1 MYCALYRKY
10 RPQSLDDVVGQETI
24 VKTLKNSILN
34 EKISHAYLF
43 SGPRGCGKTTVAKIL
58 AQTVN
63 CEHLNGYNKCDE
75 CVFCTQL
82 KNNQAVDIIEIDAA
96 SNNGVDEIREINN
109 KVNLVP
115 SVGKYKVYIIDEV
128 HMLTI
133 GAFNAL
139 LKTLEEPPSHVI
151 FILATT
157 DPHKVPITILS
168 RCQKFEFKRI
178 SEENLIN
185 RIKYIVSKENIKIDD
200 DAIFEIARL
209 GDGSLRDTI
218 SILDQAIAYAS
229 TDEKITST
237 DVHDINGSLPQQSI
251 NLLVK
256 SILNNDA
263 KAVFEQIDDLS
274 NKGKNFLKVVD
285 EMTLYFRNVLLKL
298 TAPDYFNE
306 KINSNLYDDVVNSV
320 TKEDVIKYINLL
332 IDTAN
337 QLKKS
342 GDLKLLFEINIIKM
356 LEKENSVPLVNPK
369 IEENKEII
377 KKEPIENKEESKE
390 IIKKEPIENEQTDK
404 EIECKKEVVSNT
416 AIIKN
421 INKKTNI
428 EIEQFKKVR
437 INNILSKFNKK
448 KMLEIKEELSSIE
461 EYLLD
466 NKYAKAAS
474 IILDGQLKAA
484 SDEGLIFVYKTDSL
498 SNQFIE
504 NIVNIE
510 ELINVVFNNK
520 YNVISTDLDE
530 WEIIKNKFNKDKS
543 QFTYSEDNYDLTLI
557 IKNVKKQIQDDMA
570 SIFGDIVE
578 YN

>member
-34 EKISHAYLF
+34 DKISHAYLF

-63 CEHLNGYNKCDE
+63 CEHLNGYNKCNE
-75 CVFCTQL
+75 CVFCTQS

-332 IDTAN
+332 IETAN

-356 LEKENSVPLVNPK
+356 LEKENFVPLVNLK
-369 IEENKEII
+369 NEENKEII
-377 KKEPIENKEESKE
+377 KKEPIENEQKNKELEYKKE
-390 IIKKEPIENEQTDK
+390 I
-404 EIECKKEVVSNT
+404 VSNT
-416 AIIKN
+416 TIIKN
-421 INKKTNI
+421 INKKTNV

-448 KMLEIKEELSSIE
+448 KMLEIKEKLSSIE

-466 NKYAKAAS
+466 NKYARAAS

-520 YNVISTDLDE
+520 YNVISTNLDE
-530 WEIIKNKFNKDKS
+530 WEIIKNKFNKDKT
-543 QFTYSEDNYDLTLI
+543 QFKYIEDNYDLNLI

>member
-34 EKISHAYLF
+34 DKISHAYLF

-63 CEHLNGYNKCDE
+63 CEHLNGYNKCNE

-306 KINSNLYDDVVNSV
+306 KINSNLYNDVVNSV

-332 IDTAN
+332 IETAN

-356 LEKENSVPLVNPK
+356 LEKENFVPLVNLK
-369 IEENKEII
+369 NEENK
-377 KKEPIENKEESKE
+377 K
-390 IIKKEPIENEQTDK
+390 IIKKEPIENEQKNK
-404 EIECKKEVVSNT
+404 ELECKKEIVSNT
-416 AIIKN
+416 TIIKN
-421 INKKTNI
+421 INKKTNV

-448 KMLEIKEELSSIE
+448 KMLEVKEELSSIE

-466 NKYAKAAS
+466 NKYARAAS

-520 YNVISTDLDE
+520 YNVISTNLDE
-530 WEIIKNKFNKDKS
+530 WEIIKNKFNKDKT
-543 QFTYSEDNYDLTLI
+543 QFKYIEDNYDLNLI

>member
-34 EKISHAYLF
+34 DKISHAYLF

-63 CEHLNGYNKCDE
+63 CEHLNGYNKCNE

-332 IDTAN
+332 IETAN

-356 LEKENSVPLVNPK
+356 LEKENFVPSVNLKN
-369 IEENKEII
+369 EENKEII
-377 KKEPIENKEESKE
+377 KKEPIENEQKNKEL
-390 IIKKEPIENEQTDK
+390 
-404 EIECKKEVVSNT
+404 ECKKEIVSNT
-416 AIIKN
+416 TIIKN
-421 INKKTNI
+421 INKKTNV

-448 KMLEIKEELSSIE
+448 KMLEVKEELSSIE

-466 NKYAKAAS
+466 NKYARAAS

-520 YNVISTDLDE
+520 YNVISTNLDE
-530 WEIIKNKFNKDKS
+530 WEIIKNKFNKDKT
-543 QFTYSEDNYDLTLI
+543 QFKYIEDNYDLNLI

>member
-34 EKISHAYLF
+34 DKISHAYLF

-63 CEHLNGYNKCDE
+63 CEHLNGYNKCNE

-263 KAVFEQIDDLS
+263 KDVFEQIDDLS
-274 NKGKNFLKVVD
+274 NKGKNFLKVAD

-332 IDTAN
+332 IETAN

-356 LEKENSVPLVNPK
+356 LEKENFVPLVNLK
-369 IEENKEII
+369 NEENKEII
-377 KKEPIENKEESKE
+377 KKEPIENEQKNKEL
-390 IIKKEPIENEQTDK
+390 
-404 EIECKKEVVSNT
+404 ECKKEIVSNT
-416 AIIKN
+416 TIIKN
-421 INKKTNI
+421 INKKTNV

-448 KMLEIKEELSSIE
+448 KMFEVKEELSSIE

-466 NKYAKAAS
+466 NKYARAAS

-520 YNVISTDLDE
+520 YNVISTNLDE
-530 WEIIKNKFNKDKS
+530 WEIIKNKFNKDKT
-543 QFTYSEDNYDLTLI
+543 QFKYIEDNYDLNLI

>member
-34 EKISHAYLF
+34 DKISHAYLF

-63 CEHLNGYNKCDE
+63 CEHLNGYNKCNE

-332 IDTAN
+332 IETAN

-356 LEKENSVPLVNPK
+356 LEKENFVPLVNLK
-369 IEENKEII
+369 NEKN
-377 KKEPIENKEESKE
+377 KE
-390 IIKKEPIENEQTDK
+390 IIKKEPIENEQKNK
-404 EIECKKEVVSNT
+404 ELECKKEIVSNT
-416 AIIKN
+416 TIIKN
-421 INKKTNI
+421 INKKTNV

-448 KMLEIKEELSSIE
+448 KMLEVKEELSSIE

-466 NKYAKAAS
+466 NKYARAAS

-520 YNVISTDLDE
+520 YNVISTNLDE
-530 WEIIKNKFNKDKS
+530 WEIIKNKFNKDKT
-543 QFTYSEDNYDLTLI
+543 QFKYIEDNYDLNLI

>member
-34 EKISHAYLF
+34 DKISHAYLF

-63 CEHLNGYNKCDE
+63 CEHLNGYNKCNE

-332 IDTAN
+332 IETAN

-356 LEKENSVPLVNPK
+356 LEKENFVPLVNLK
-369 IEENKEII
+369 NEENKEII
-377 KKEPIENKEESKE
+377 KKEPIENEQKNKEL
-390 IIKKEPIENEQTDK
+390 
-404 EIECKKEVVSNT
+404 ECKKEIVSNT
-416 AIIKN
+416 TIIKN
-421 INKKTNI
+421 INKKTNV

-448 KMLEIKEELSSIE
+448 KMLGVKEELSSIE

-466 NKYAKAAS
+466 NKYARAAS

-520 YNVISTDLDE
+520 YNVISTNLDE
-530 WEIIKNKFNKDKS
+530 WEIIKNKFNKDKT
-543 QFTYSEDNYDLTLI
+543 QFKYIEDNYDLNLI

>member
-34 EKISHAYLF
+34 DKISHAYLF

-63 CEHLNGYNKCDE
+63 CEHLNGYNKCNE

-256 SILNNDA
+256 NILNNDA

-306 KINSNLYDDVVNSV
+306 KINSNLYDDVVNSI

-332 IDTAN
+332 IETAN

-356 LEKENSVPLVNPK
+356 LEKENFVPLVNLK
-369 IEENKEII
+369 NEENKEII
-377 KKEPIENKEESKE
+377 KKEPIENEQKNKEL
-390 IIKKEPIENEQTDK
+390 
-404 EIECKKEVVSNT
+404 ECKKEIVSNT
-416 AIIKN
+416 TIIKN
-421 INKKTNI
+421 INKKTNV

-448 KMLEIKEELSSIE
+448 KMLEVKEELSSIE

-466 NKYAKAAS
+466 NKYARAAS

-520 YNVISTDLDE
+520 YNVISTNLDE
-530 WEIIKNKFNKDKS
+530 WEIIKNKFNKDKT
-543 QFTYSEDNYDLTLI
+543 QFKYIEDNYDLNLI

>member
-34 EKISHAYLF
+34 DKISHAYLF

-63 CEHLNGYNKCDE
+63 CEHLNGYNKCNE

-256 SILNNDA
+256 NILNNDA

-320 TKEDVIKYINLL
+320 TKEYVIKYINLL
-332 IDTAN
+332 IETAN

-356 LEKENSVPLVNPK
+356 LEKENFVPLVNIK
-369 IEENKEII
+369 NEENKEII
-377 KKEPIENKEESKE
+377 KKEPIENEQKNKEL
-390 IIKKEPIENEQTDK
+390 
-404 EIECKKEVVSNT
+404 ECKKEIDSNT
-416 AIIKN
+416 TIIKN
-421 INKKTNI
+421 INKKTNV

-466 NKYAKAAS
+466 NKYARAAS

-520 YNVISTDLDE
+520 YNVISTNLDE
-530 WEIIKNKFNKDKS
+530 WEIIKNKFNKDKT
-543 QFTYSEDNYDLTLI
+543 QFKYIEDNYDLNLI

-570 SIFGDIVE
+570 SIFGDIVVSN
-578 YN
+578 YKGK

>member
-34 EKISHAYLF
+34 DKISHAYLF

-63 CEHLNGYNKCDE
+63 CEHLNGYNKCNE
-75 CVFCTQL
+75 CVFCTQS

-332 IDTAN
+332 IETAN

-356 LEKENSVPLVNPK
+356 LEKENFVPLVNLK
-369 IEENKEII
+369 NEENKEII
-377 KKEPIENKEESKE
+377 KKEPIENEQKNKEL
-390 IIKKEPIENEQTDK
+390 
-404 EIECKKEVVSNT
+404 ECKKEIVSNT
-416 AIIKN
+416 TIIKN
-421 INKKTNI
+421 INKKTNV
-428 EIEQFKKVR
+428 EIEKFKKVR

-448 KMLEIKEELSSIE
+448 KMLEVKEELSSIE

-466 NKYAKAAS
+466 NKYARAAS

-520 YNVISTDLDE
+520 YNVISTNLDE
-530 WEIIKNKFNKDKS
+530 WEIIKNKFNKDKT
-543 QFTYSEDNYDLTLI
+543 QFKYIEDNYDLNLI

>member
-34 EKISHAYLF
+34 DKISHAYLF

-63 CEHLNGYNKCDE
+63 CEHLNGYNKCNK

-332 IDTAN
+332 IETAN

-356 LEKENSVPLVNPK
+356 LEKENFVPLVNLK
-369 IEENKEII
+369 NEENK
-377 KKEPIENKEESKE
+377 K
-390 IIKKEPIENEQTDK
+390 IIKKEPIENEQKNK
-404 EIECKKEVVSNT
+404 ELECKKEIVSNNT
-416 AIIKN
+416 IIKN
-421 INKKTNI
+421 INKKTNV

-448 KMLEIKEELSSIE
+448 KMLEVKEELSSIE

-466 NKYAKAAS
+466 NKYARAAS

-520 YNVISTDLDE
+520 YNVISTNLDE
-530 WEIIKNKFNKDKS
+530 WEIIKNKFNKDKT
-543 QFTYSEDNYDLTLI
+543 QFKYIEDNYDLNLI

>member
-34 EKISHAYLF
+34 DKISHAYLF

-63 CEHLNGYNKCDE
+63 CEHLNGYNKCNE

-332 IDTAN
+332 IETAN

-356 LEKENSVPLVNPK
+356 LEKENFVSLVNLK
-369 IEENKEII
+369 NEENKEII
-377 KKEPIENKEESKE
+377 KKEL
-390 IIKKEPIENEQTDK
+390 IENEQKNK
-404 EIECKKEVVSNT
+404 ELECKKEIVSNT
-416 AIIKN
+416 TIIKN
-421 INKKTNI
+421 INKKTNV

-448 KMLEIKEELSSIE
+448 KMLEVKEELSSIE

-466 NKYAKAAS
+466 NKYARAAS

-520 YNVISTDLDE
+520 YNVISTNLDE
-530 WEIIKNKFNKDKS
+530 WEIIKNKFNKDKT
-543 QFTYSEDNYDLTLI
+543 QFKYIEDNYDLNLI

>member
-34 EKISHAYLF
+34 DKISHAYLF

-63 CEHLNGYNKCDE
+63 CEHLNGYNKCNE

-256 SILNNDA
+256 NILNNDA

-332 IDTAN
+332 IETAN

-356 LEKENSVPLVNPK
+356 LEKENFVPLVNLK
-369 IEENKEII
+369 NEENKEII
-377 KKEPIENKEESKE
+377 KKQ
-390 IIKKEPIENEQTDK
+390 PIENEQKNK
-404 EIECKKEVVSNT
+404 ELECKKEIVSNT
-416 AIIKN
+416 TIIKN
-421 INKKTNI
+421 INKKTNV

-448 KMLEIKEELSSIE
+448 KMLEVKEELSSIE

-466 NKYAKAAS
+466 NKYARAAS

-520 YNVISTDLDE
+520 YNVISTNLDE
-530 WEIIKNKFNKDKS
+530 WEIIKNKFNKDKT
-543 QFTYSEDNYDLTLI
+543 QFKYIEDNYDLNLI

>member
-34 EKISHAYLF
+34 DKISHAYLF

-63 CEHLNGYNKCDE
+63 CEHLNGYNKCNE

-256 SILNNDA
+256 NILNNDA

-332 IDTAN
+332 IETAN

-356 LEKENSVPLVNPK
+356 LEKENFVPLVNLK
-369 IEENKEII
+369 NEENKEII
-377 KKEPIENKEESKE
+377 KKEPIENEQKNKEL
-390 IIKKEPIENEQTDK
+390 
-404 EIECKKEVVSNT
+404 ECKKEIVSNT
-416 AIIKN
+416 TIIKN
-421 INKKTNI
+421 INKKTNV

-448 KMLEIKEELSSIE
+448 KMLEVKEELSSIE

-466 NKYAKAAS
+466 NKYARAAS

-520 YNVISTDLDE
+520 YNVISTNLDE
-530 WEIIKNKFNKDKS
+530 WEIIKNKFNKDKT
-543 QFTYSEDNYDLTLI
+543 QFKYIEDNYDLNLI

>member
-34 EKISHAYLF
+34 DKISHAYLF

-63 CEHLNGYNKCDE
+63 CEHLNGYNKCNE
-75 CVFCTQL
+75 CVFCTQF

-332 IDTAN
+332 IETAN

-356 LEKENSVPLVNPK
+356 LEKENFVPLVNLK
-369 IEENKEII
+369 NEENKEII
-377 KKEPIENKEESKE
+377 KKQ
-390 IIKKEPIENEQTDK
+390 PIENEQKNKELECEK
-404 EIECKKEVVSNT
+404 EIVSNT
-416 AIIKN
+416 TIIKN
-421 INKKTNI
+421 INKKTNV

-448 KMLEIKEELSSIE
+448 KMLEVKEELSSIE

-466 NKYAKAAS
+466 NKYARAAS

-520 YNVISTDLDE
+520 YNVISTNLDE
-530 WEIIKNKFNKDKS
+530 WEIIKNKFNKDKT
-543 QFTYSEDNYDLTLI
+543 QFKYIEDNYDLNLI

>member
-34 EKISHAYLF
+34 DKISHAYLF

-63 CEHLNGYNKCDE
+63 CEHLNGYNKCNE

-332 IDTAN
+332 IETAN

-356 LEKENSVPLVNPK
+356 LEKENFVPLVNLK
-369 IEENKEII
+369 NEENKEII
-377 KKEPIENKEESKE
+377 KKEPIENEQKNKEL
-390 IIKKEPIENEQTDK
+390 
-404 EIECKKEVVSNT
+404 ECKKEIVSNT
-416 AIIKN
+416 TIIKN
-421 INKKTNI
+421 INKKTNV

-466 NKYAKAAS
+466 NKYARAAS

-520 YNVISTDLDE
+520 YNVISTNLDE
-530 WEIIKNKFNKDKS
+530 WEIIKNKFNKDKT
-543 QFTYSEDNYDLTLI
+543 QFKYIEDNYDLNLI

>member
-34 EKISHAYLF
+34 DKISHAYLF

-63 CEHLNGYNKCDE
+63 CEHLNGYNKCNE

-332 IDTAN
+332 IETAN

-356 LEKENSVPLVNPK
+356 LEKENFVPLVNLK
-369 IEENKEII
+369 NEENKEII
-377 KKEPIENKEESKE
+377 KKEPIENEQKNKEL
-390 IIKKEPIENEQTDK
+390 
-404 EIECKKEVVSNT
+404 ECKKEIVSNT
-416 AIIKN
+416 TIIKN
-421 INKKTNI
+421 INKKTNV

-448 KMLEIKEELSSIE
+448 KMLEVKEELSSIE

-466 NKYAKAAS
+466 NKYARAAS

-520 YNVISTDLDE
+520 YNVISTNLDE
-530 WEIIKNKFNKDKS
+530 WEIIKNKFNKDKT
-543 QFTYSEDNYDLTLI
+543 QFKYIEDNYDLNLI

>member
-34 EKISHAYLF
+34 DKISHAYLF

-63 CEHLNGYNKCDE
+63 CEHLNGYNKCNE

-256 SILNNDA
+256 SILNNNA

-332 IDTAN
+332 IETAN

-356 LEKENSVPLVNPK
+356 LEKENFVPLVNLK
-369 IEENKEII
+369 NEENKEII
-377 KKEPIENKEESKE
+377 KKEPIENEQKNKEL
-390 IIKKEPIENEQTDK
+390 
-404 EIECKKEVVSNT
+404 ECKKEIVSNT
-416 AIIKN
+416 TIIKN
-421 INKKTNI
+421 INKKTNV

-466 NKYAKAAS
+466 NKYARAAS

-520 YNVISTDLDE
+520 YNVISTNLDE
-530 WEIIKNKFNKDKS
+530 WEIIKNKFNKDKT
-543 QFTYSEDNYDLTLI
+543 QFKYIEDNYDLNLI

>member
-34 EKISHAYLF
+34 DKISHAYLF

-63 CEHLNGYNKCDE
+63 CEHLNGYNKCNE

-332 IDTAN
+332 IETAN

-356 LEKENSVPLVNPK
+356 LEKENFVPLVNLK
-369 IEENKEII
+369 NEENKEII
-377 KKEPIENKEESKE
+377 KKES
-390 IIKKEPIENEQTDK
+390 IENEQKNK
-404 EIECKKEVVSNT
+404 ELECKKEIVSNT
-416 AIIKN
+416 TIIKN
-421 INKKTNI
+421 INKKTNV

-448 KMLEIKEELSSIE
+448 KMLEVKEELSSIE

-466 NKYAKAAS
+466 NKYARAAS

-520 YNVISTDLDE
+520 NNVISTNLDE
-530 WEIIKNKFNKDKS
+530 WEIIKNKFNKDKT
-543 QFTYSEDNYDLTLI
+543 QFKYIEDNYDLNLI

>member
-34 EKISHAYLF
+34 DKISHAYLF

-63 CEHLNGYNKCDE
+63 CEHLNGYNKCNK

-332 IDTAN
+332 IETAN

-356 LEKENSVPLVNPK
+356 LEKENFVPLVNLK
-369 IEENKEII
+369 NEKN
-377 KKEPIENKEESKE
+377 KE
-390 IIKKEPIENEQTDK
+390 IIKKEPIENEQKNK
-404 EIECKKEVVSNT
+404 ELECKKEIVSNT
-416 AIIKN
+416 TIIKN
-421 INKKTNI
+421 INKKTNV

-448 KMLEIKEELSSIE
+448 KMLEVKEELSSIE

-466 NKYAKAAS
+466 NKYARAAS

-520 YNVISTDLDE
+520 YNVISTNLDE
-530 WEIIKNKFNKDKS
+530 WEIIKNKFNKDKT
-543 QFTYSEDNYDLTLI
+543 QFKYIEDNYDLNLI

>member
-34 EKISHAYLF
+34 DKISHAYLF

-63 CEHLNGYNKCDE
+63 CEHLNGYNKCNE

-200 DAIFEIARL
+200 DAILEIARL

-369 IEENKEII
+369 IEENKE
-377 KKEPIENKEESKE
+377 ESKE

-543 QFTYSEDNYDLTLI
+543 QFTYIEDNYDLNII

>member
-34 EKISHAYLF
+34 DKISHAYLF

-63 CEHLNGYNKCDE
+63 CEHLNGYNKCNE

-332 IDTAN
+332 IETAN

-356 LEKENSVPLVNPK
+356 LEKENFVPLVNLK
-369 IEENKEII
+369 NEENK
-377 KKEPIENKEESKE
+377 K
-390 IIKKEPIENEQTDK
+390 IIKKEPIENEQKNK
-404 EIECKKEVVSNT
+404 ELECKKEIVSNNT
-416 AIIKN
+416 IIKN
-421 INKKTNI
+421 INKKTNV

-448 KMLEIKEELSSIE
+448 KMLEVKEELSSIE

-466 NKYAKAAS
+466 NKYARAAS

-520 YNVISTDLDE
+520 YNVISTNLDE
-530 WEIIKNKFNKDKS
+530 WEIIKNKFNKDKT
-543 QFTYSEDNYDLTLI
+543 QFKYIEDNYDLNLI

>member
-34 EKISHAYLF
+34 DKISHAYLF

-63 CEHLNGYNKCDE
+63 CEHLNGYNKCNE

-256 SILNNDA
+256 NILNNDA

-274 NKGKNFLKVVD
+274 NKGKNFLKVVG

-332 IDTAN
+332 IETAN

-356 LEKENSVPLVNPK
+356 LEKENFVPLVNLK
-369 IEENKEII
+369 NEKN
-377 KKEPIENKEESKE
+377 KE
-390 IIKKEPIENEQTDK
+390 IIKKEPIENEQKNK
-404 EIECKKEVVSNT
+404 ELECKKEIVSNT
-416 AIIKN
+416 TIIKN
-421 INKKTNI
+421 INKKTNV

-448 KMLEIKEELSSIE
+448 KMLEVKEELSSIE

-466 NKYAKAAS
+466 NKYARAAS

-510 ELINVVFNNK
+510 ELINVAFNNK
-520 YNVISTDLDE
+520 YNVISTNLDE
-530 WEIIKNKFNKDKS
+530 WEIIKNKFNKDKT
-543 QFTYSEDNYDLTLI
+543 QFKYIEDNYDLNLI

>member
-34 EKISHAYLF
+34 DKISHAYLF

-63 CEHLNGYNKCDE
+63 CEHLNGYNKCNE

-168 RCQKFEFKRI
+168 RCQKFEFNRI

-332 IDTAN
+332 IETAN

-356 LEKENSVPLVNPK
+356 LEKENFVPLVNLK
-369 IEENKEII
+369 NEKN
-377 KKEPIENKEESKE
+377 KE
-390 IIKKEPIENEQTDK
+390 IIKKEPIENEQKNK
-404 EIECKKEVVSNT
+404 ELECKKEIVSNT
-416 AIIKN
+416 TIIKN
-421 INKKTNI
+421 INKKTNV

-448 KMLEIKEELSSIE
+448 KMLEVKEELSSIE

-466 NKYAKAAS
+466 NKYARAAS

-520 YNVISTDLDE
+520 YNVISTNLDE
-530 WEIIKNKFNKDKS
+530 WEIIKNKFNKDKT
-543 QFTYSEDNYDLTLI
+543 QFKYIEDNYDLNLI

>member
-34 EKISHAYLF
+34 DKISHAYLF

-63 CEHLNGYNKCDE
+63 CEHLNGYNKCNE

-332 IDTAN
+332 IETAN

-356 LEKENSVPLVNPK
+356 LEKENFVPLVNLK
-369 IEENKEII
+369 NEENKEII
-377 KKEPIENKEESKE
+377 KKEPIENEQKNKELEYKKE
-390 IIKKEPIENEQTDK
+390 I
-404 EIECKKEVVSNT
+404 VSNT
-416 AIIKN
+416 TIIKN
-421 INKKTNI
+421 INKKTNV

-466 NKYAKAAS
+466 NKYARAAS

-520 YNVISTDLDE
+520 YNVISTNLDE
-530 WEIIKNKFNKDKS
+530 WEIIKNKFNKDKT
-543 QFTYSEDNYDLTLI
+543 QFKYIEDNYDLNLI

>member
-34 EKISHAYLF
+34 DKISHAYLF

-63 CEHLNGYNKCDE
+63 CEHLNGYNKCNE

-332 IDTAN
+332 IETAN

-356 LEKENSVPLVNPK
+356 LEKENFVPLVNLK
-369 IEENKEII
+369 NEENKEII
-377 KKEPIENKEESKE
+377 KKES
-390 IIKKEPIENEQTDK
+390 IENEQKNK
-404 EIECKKEVVSNT
+404 ELECKKEIVSNT
-416 AIIKN
+416 TIIKN
-421 INKKTNI
+421 INKKTNV

-448 KMLEIKEELSSIE
+448 KMLEVKEELSSIE

-466 NKYAKAAS
+466 NKYARAAS

-520 YNVISTDLDE
+520 YNVISTNLDE
-530 WEIIKNKFNKDKS
+530 WEIIKNKFNKDKT
-543 QFTYSEDNYDLTLI
+543 QFKYIEDNYDLNLI

>member
-34 EKISHAYLF
+34 DKISHAYLF

-63 CEHLNGYNKCDE
+63 CEHLNGYNKCNE

-306 KINSNLYDDVVNSV
+306 KINSNLYNDVVNSV

-332 IDTAN
+332 IETAN

-356 LEKENSVPLVNPK
+356 LEKENFVPLVNLK
-369 IEENKEII
+369 NEENKEL
-377 KKEPIENKEESKE
+377 
-390 IIKKEPIENEQTDK
+390 
-404 EIECKKEVVSNT
+404 ECKKEIVSNT
-416 AIIKN
+416 TIIKN
-421 INKKTNI
+421 INKKTNV

-448 KMLEIKEELSSIE
+448 KMLEVKEELSSIE

-466 NKYAKAAS
+466 NKYARAAS

-520 YNVISTDLDE
+520 YNVISTNLDE
-530 WEIIKNKFNKDKS
+530 WEIIKNKFNKDKT
-543 QFTYSEDNYDLTLI
+543 QFKYIEDNYDLNLI

>member
-34 EKISHAYLF
+34 DKISHAYLF

-63 CEHLNGYNKCDE
+63 CEHLNGYNKCNK

-332 IDTAN
+332 IETAN

-356 LEKENSVPLVNPK
+356 LEKENFVPLVNLK
-369 IEENKEII
+369 NEENK
-377 KKEPIENKEESKE
+377 K
-390 IIKKEPIENEQTDK
+390 IIKKEPIENEQKNK
-404 EIECKKEVVSNT
+404 ELECKKEIVSNT
-416 AIIKN
+416 TIIKN
-421 INKKTNI
+421 INKKTNV

-448 KMLEIKEELSSIE
+448 KMLEVKEELSSIE

-466 NKYAKAAS
+466 NKYARAAS

-520 YNVISTDLDE
+520 YNVISTNLDE
-530 WEIIKNKFNKDKS
+530 WEIIKNKFNKDKT
-543 QFTYSEDNYDLTLI
+543 QFKYIEDNYDLNLI

>member
-34 EKISHAYLF
+34 DKISHAYLF

-63 CEHLNGYNKCDE
+63 CEHLNGYNKCNE

-82 KNNQAVDIIEIDAA
+82 KKNQAVDIIEIDAA

-332 IDTAN
+332 IETAN

-356 LEKENSVPLVNPK
+356 LEKENFVPLVNLK
-369 IEENKEII
+369 NEENKEII
-377 KKEPIENKEESKE
+377 KKEPIENEQKNKEL
-390 IIKKEPIENEQTDK
+390 
-404 EIECKKEVVSNT
+404 ECKKEIVSNT
-416 AIIKN
+416 TIIKN
-421 INKKTNI
+421 INKKTNV

-448 KMLEIKEELSSIE
+448 KMLEVKEELSSIE

-466 NKYAKAAS
+466 NKYARAAS

-520 YNVISTDLDE
+520 YNVISTNLDE
-530 WEIIKNKFNKDKS
+530 WEIIKNKFNKDKT
-543 QFTYSEDNYDLTLI
+543 QFKYIEDNYDLNLI

>member
-34 EKISHAYLF
+34 DKISHAYLF

-63 CEHLNGYNKCDE
+63 CEHLNGYNKCNE

-320 TKEDVIKYINLL
+320 TKEDVIKHINLL
-332 IDTAN
+332 IETAN

-356 LEKENSVPLVNPK
+356 LEKENFVSLVNLK
-369 IEENKEII
+369 NEENKEII
-377 KKEPIENKEESKE
+377 KKEL
-390 IIKKEPIENEQTDK
+390 IENEQKNK
-404 EIECKKEVVSNT
+404 ELECKKEIVSNT
-416 AIIKN
+416 TIIKN
-421 INKKTNI
+421 INKKTNV

-448 KMLEIKEELSSIE
+448 KMLEVKEELSSIE

-466 NKYAKAAS
+466 NKYARAAS

-520 YNVISTDLDE
+520 YNVISTNLDE
-530 WEIIKNKFNKDKS
+530 WEIIKNKFNKDKT
-543 QFTYSEDNYDLTLI
+543 QFKYIEDNYDLNLI

>member
-34 EKISHAYLF
+34 DKISHAYLF

-63 CEHLNGYNKCDE
+63 CEHLNGYNKCNK

-332 IDTAN
+332 IETAN

-356 LEKENSVPLVNPK
+356 LEKENFVPLVNLK
-369 IEENKEII
+369 NEENKEII
-377 KKEPIENKEESKE
+377 KKES
-390 IIKKEPIENEQTDK
+390 IENEQKNK
-404 EIECKKEVVSNT
+404 ELECKKEIVSNT
-416 AIIKN
+416 TIIKN
-421 INKKTNI
+421 INKKTNV

-448 KMLEIKEELSSIE
+448 KMLEVKEELSSIE

-466 NKYAKAAS
+466 NKYARAAS

-520 YNVISTDLDE
+520 YNVISTNLDE
-530 WEIIKNKFNKDKS
+530 WEIIKNKFNKDKT
-543 QFTYSEDNYDLTLI
+543 QFKYIEDNYDLNLI

>member
-34 EKISHAYLF
+34 DKISHAYLF

-63 CEHLNGYNKCDE
+63 CENLNGHNRCNE
-75 CVFCTQL
+75 CVFCTQIN
-82 KNNQAVDIIEIDAA
+82 NNQTVDIIEIDAA

-115 SVGKYKVYIIDEV
+115 SLGKYKVYIIDEV

-185 RIKYIVSKENIKIDD
+185 RIKYIVSKENIKIDE
-200 DAIFEIARL
+200 DAIVDIARL

-218 SILDQAIAYAS
+218 SILDQVIAYV
-229 TDEKITST
+229 DKDNVITSK
-237 DVHDINGSLPQQSI
+237 DVHDINGSLPQQNI
-251 NLLVK
+251 DLLIK
-256 SILNNDA
+256 SILNNNTKD
-263 KAVFEQIDDLS
+263 VFNQIDELC
-274 NKGKNFLKVVD
+274 NQGKNLLKIVD
-285 EMTLYFRNVLLKL
+285 EMILYFRNVLLKL
-298 TAPDYFNE
+298 TAKDYFNE
-306 KINSNLYDDVVNSV
+306 KINSNLYDEVADKV
-320 TKEDVIKYINLL
+320 TKEEVIKYINIL
-332 IDTAN
+332 IETTN
-337 QLKKS
+337 QLKKT
-342 GDLKLLFEINIIKM
+342 GDMKLLFEINIIKM
-356 LEKENSVPLVNPK
+356 LEKEEN
-369 IEENKEII
+369 IE
-377 KKEPIENKEESKE
+377 
-390 IIKKEPIENEQTDK
+390 
-404 EIECKKEVVSNT
+404 
-416 AIIKN
+416 KN
-421 INKKTNI
+421 INKIENKIKEENTNKIENKTKEESTNKV
-428 EIEQFKKVR
+428 ENPTPQTTVKKNLLELEQFKKIR
-437 INNILSKFNKK
+437 INNILSKFNKR
-448 KMLEIKEELSSIE
+448 KMLEIKEKISNIE

-466 NKYAKAAS
+466 KKYAKVAS
-474 IILDGQLKAA
+474 IILDGELKAA
-484 SDEGLIFVYKTDSL
+484 SDEGLIFIYKTNNL

-504 NIVNIE
+504 NIIDIE
-510 ELINVVFNNK
+510 ELISEVFNNNYK
-520 YNVISTDLDE
+520 VISTDIDD
-530 WEIIKNKFNKDKS
+530 WETIKNKFNKDKS
-543 QFTYSEDNYDLTLI
+543 QFIYQEDNYNLDTI
-557 IKNVKKQIQDDMA
+557 VNSVKKQIKDDMT
-570 SIFGDIVE
+570 SVFGDIVE

>member
-34 EKISHAYLF
+34 DKISHAYLF

-63 CEHLNGYNKCDE
+63 CEHLNGYNKCNE

-139 LKTLEEPPSHVI
+139 LKTLEEPPKHVI

-332 IDTAN
+332 IETAN

-356 LEKENSVPLVNPK
+356 LEKENFVPLVNLK
-369 IEENKEII
+369 NEENKEII
-377 KKEPIENKEESKE
+377 KKEPIENEQKNKEL
-390 IIKKEPIENEQTDK
+390 
-404 EIECKKEVVSNT
+404 ECKKEIVSNT
-416 AIIKN
+416 TIIKN
-421 INKKTNI
+421 INKKTNV

-448 KMLEIKEELSSIE
+448 KMLEVKEELSSIE

-466 NKYAKAAS
+466 NKYARAAS

-520 YNVISTDLDE
+520 YNVISTNLDE
-530 WEIIKNKFNKDKS
+530 WEIIKNKFNKDKT
-543 QFTYSEDNYDLTLI
+543 QFKYIEDNYDLNLI

>member
-34 EKISHAYLF
+34 DKISHAYLF

-63 CEHLNGYNKCDE
+63 CEHLNGYNKCNE

-332 IDTAN
+332 IETAN

-356 LEKENSVPLVNPK
+356 LEKENFVPLVNLK
-369 IEENKEII
+369 NEENKEII
-377 KKEPIENKEESKE
+377 KKEPIENEQKNKELEYKKE
-390 IIKKEPIENEQTDK
+390 I
-404 EIECKKEVVSNT
+404 VSNT
-416 AIIKN
+416 TIIKN
-421 INKKTNI
+421 INKKTNV

-448 KMLEIKEELSSIE
+448 KMLEVKEELSSIE

-466 NKYAKAAS
+466 NKYARAAS

-520 YNVISTDLDE
+520 YNVISTNLDE
-530 WEIIKNKFNKDKS
+530 WEIIKNKFNKDKT
-543 QFTYSEDNYDLTLI
+543 QFKYIEDNYDLNLI

>member
-34 EKISHAYLF
+34 DKISHAYLF

-63 CEHLNGYNKCDE
+63 CEHLNGYNKCNK

-332 IDTAN
+332 IETAN

-356 LEKENSVPLVNPK
+356 LEKENFVPLVNLK
-369 IEENKEII
+369 NEENKEII
-377 KKEPIENKEESKE
+377 KKQ
-390 IIKKEPIENEQTDK
+390 PIENEQKNK
-404 EIECKKEVVSNT
+404 ELECKKEIVSNT
-416 AIIKN
+416 TIIKN
-421 INKKTNI
+421 INKKTNV

-448 KMLEIKEELSSIE
+448 KMLEVKEELSSIE

-466 NKYAKAAS
+466 NKYARAAS

-520 YNVISTDLDE
+520 YNVISTNLDE
-530 WEIIKNKFNKDKS
+530 WEIIKNKFNKDKT
-543 QFTYSEDNYDLTLI
+543 QFKYIEDNYDLNLI